1 MNTMIKPAGLLR
13 RIAHRRFCSA
23 AGHMLWGGRFTGGVD
38 PDMNRFNRSFP
49 FDKNFWK
56 QDIQGSKA
64 YAKALEKA
72 GLLTSAELSSMLDG
86 LGVVEQEWVEGTF
99 KELEADEDIHSANE
113 RRLLEVIGDTAK
125 KLHTGRSRNDQVS
138 VDLKLWCRE
147 EYHAVQNQLVQLI
160 QAMTECAAANVDI
173 LMPGYTHLQRAQPVR
188 FSHWLLAHTWPLKR
202 DSERLAELITRN
214 NVMPLGSGALAG
226 NPFDIDREAL
236 AADLGFSG
244 PSPNSMDGTMDRDIV
259 AEFLQWS
266 SLCSIHLSRWA
277 EDVIIYNSREFNFLT
292 LADAYSTGSSLM
304 PQKKNPDSLE
314 LIRGKTGR
322 VFGKMSGFLMTMKG
336 LPSCYNKDLQEDKEA
351 LFDTVDTMNSLL
363 RISTGV
369 ISTVTVNANQCA
381 SGLSEEMLATDIAY
395 YLVRK
400 GVPFRTA
407 HEVSGKCVVAAEQG
421 NCTLSDLLLVQL
433 KEIDENF
440 DTDVKN
446 LWNYES
452 SVEQYQVVGGTA
464 KSSVLNQVEQLRAFA
479 VSMH

>member
-1 MNTMIKPAGLLR
+1 MKSVRLLR
-13 RIAHRRFCSA
+13 RLPQRRFCSA

-72 GLLTSAELSSMLDG
+72 GLLTGAELTSMLDG
-86 LGVVEQEWVEGTF
+86 LTAVEQEWIEGTF

-113 RRLLEVIGDTAK
+113 RRLLELIGDTAK

-147 EYHAVQNQLVQLI
+147 EYTAVQRQLLELI

-202 DSERLAELITRN
+202 DCERLSQLIIRN

-226 NPFDIDREAL
+226 NPFNIDREAL

-277 EDVIIYNSREFNFLT
+277 EDIIIYNSREYNFIT

-322 VFGKMSGFLMTMKG
+322 VFGKASGFLMTMKG

-369 ISTVTVNANQCA
+369 ISTVTVNGDQC
-381 SGLSEEMLATDIAY
+381 SIGLSEEMLATDIAY

-407 HEVSGKCVVAAEQG
+407 HEVSGQCVVAAEKG
-421 NCTLSDLLLVQL
+421 NCNLSDLSISQL

-440 DTDVKN
+440 DEDVAT

-464 KSSVLNQVEQLRAFA
+464 KSSVLRQIDELREFA
-479 VSMH
+479 N